1 MKKVILSLA
10 LAYVTAF
17 AANGGFADAEQ
28 NHSQKGGFV
37 DNAKISVMSVKEAL
51 NARDDT
57 RAVLRGKIVREIKHE
72 KYEFTDG
79 KSRILAEIDD
89 KIWQGLVVTPNDFV
103 EIEGYIDNDPF
114 ERTEIE
120 VYRIIKLK

>member
-1 MKKVILSLA
+1 MRRK
-10 LAYVTAF
+10 
-17 AANGGFADAEQ
+17 D
-28 NHSQKGGFV
+28 
-37 DNAKISVMSVKEAL
+37 
-51 NARDDT
+51 
-57 RAVLRGKIVREIKHE
+57 REIKDTEDIINIVSRAKILHLGLLDE
-72 KYEFTDG
+72 VYPYIVPLHYGYEFTDG